1 MWDFPYLNLGVD
13 WEKICFI
20 FCVFFF
26 FLHFILPN
34 DCVEKMICLCYKLIV
49 YNMDEMKI
57 EKCAFL
63 LKSVGVK
70 IQSFCSIVFQ
80 IHLNWM
86 FSNIVLNIS
95 RCDGIKVSSWIRIVA
110 RWLDPIDLVFR
121 FFFFRLLILFV
132 PTNIYYGAIRFS
144 IQLSS
149 AKKRKNK

>member
-95 RCDGIKVSSWIRIVA
+95 RCDGIKVPSWIRIVA

-121 FFFFRLLILFV
+121 FFFFSFVDSFRPHKYLLWCHSFF
-132 PTNIYYGAIRFS
+132 NS
-144 IQLSS
+144 IIVS
-149 AKKRKNK
+149 KKKEK